1 LISARPSVTD
11 LVFRLY
17 GRSLHPELFQRYAVR
32 YVERGNFKA
41 EIAITGSGH
50 TVSWNSGS
58 LTLVEVATSDQQPL
72 PKKRRLLSHPIQGE
86 RTDSLEC
93 ANGVCYET
101 SFQLERVRPDVFWTF
116 QQELSADGI
125 SQGLFHRFASGG
137 RLGVGALSWVN
148 VETRTSS
155 LLIQAF
161 HTFPEEFA
169 IVKSQSIF
177 QLP

>member
-1 LISARPSVTD
+1 MQCGVSNEV
-11 LVFRLY
+11 
-17 GRSLHPELFQRYAVR
+17 
-32 YVERGNFKA
+32 NFKA

-50 TVSWNSGS
+50 TVSWNSGNF
-58 LTLVEVATSDQQPL
+58 TLVEVATSDQQPL
-72 PKKRRLLSHPIQGE
+72 PKKRRLLLSYPIQGE

-116 QQELSADGI
+116 QQELTADGI
-125 SQGLFHRFASGG
+125 SQGLFHRFATSGG
-137 RLGVGALSWVN
+137 RLGVGAISWVN
-148 VETRTSS
+148 VETRTKS
-155 LLIQAF
+155 LLLQAF

>member
-1 LISARPSVTD
+1 MISARPSVTD

-32 YVERGNFKA
+32 YVERGNFQA

-72 PKKRRLLSHPIQGE
+72 PKKRQLLSHPIQGE

-137 RLGVGALSWVN
+137 RLGIGAISWVN
-148 VETRTSS
+148 VETRTNS

>member
-1 LISARPSVTD
+1 M
-11 LVFRLY
+11 
-17 GRSLHPELFQRYAVR
+17 
-32 YVERGNFKA
+32 
-41 EIAITGSGH
+41 
-50 TVSWNSGS
+50 
-58 LTLVEVATSDQQPL
+58 
-72 PKKRRLLSHPIQGE
+72 
-86 RTDSLEC
+86 
-93 ANGVCYET
+93 

-125 SQGLFHRFASGG
+125 SHGLFHRFASGG
-137 RLGVGALSWVN
+137 RLGIGAISLVN
-148 VETRTSS
+148 VETRTNS